1 MEQIDFDLLCRLEAG
16 ESVFQPAGQTED
28 TRELFAQTVERL
40 LQLRD
45 RGLVRFPEG
54 RIAMNAQGAYL
65 MVGPCD
71 LTEAG
76 RRAIERDRRLGPRP
90 PPAS

>member
-1 MEQIDFDLLCRLEAG
+1 MDQIDFDLLCRLEAD
-16 ESVFQPAGQTED
+16 ESVFRPAGQTED
-28 TRELFAQTVERL
+28 AREVFAQTVERL
-40 LQLRD
+40 LQLRA
-45 RGLVRFPEG
+45 RGWVRFPEG
-54 RIAMNAQGAYL
+54 RIARNEQGVYL

-76 RRAIERDRRLGPRP
+76 RRALGDNRRLGPRP